1 MTAKTITFSIEVGSG
16 GFEVARN
23 IAETLKY
30 RYYDWEIV
38 NEVASR
44 VGAAPDQVAAA
55 AERLPSLAERIM
67 QQLAFVS
74 YASPESSLGDP
85 SPDTL
90 RSAMQTQS
98 DDQYRRLIEV
108 LVRDLGS
115 RGEAV
120 IVGHASQ
127 ITLAKTPGVLKV
139 LIHGSFAKRQERMAA
154 ERGISVSEAEGVLK
168 QLDKQRATF
177 FKKVHSIDWLEA
189 PHYDL
194 SVNTDQLSL
203 TDAEK
208 WIMAAADSIATAPTP
223 PVPA

>member
-1 MTAKTITFSIEVGSG
+1 MTAKTVTFSIEVGSG
-16 GFEVARN
+16 GFEIARSVA
-23 IAETLKY
+23 EQLKY

-38 NEVASR
+38 NEIASK

-90 RSAMQTQS
+90 RSALQTQS

-108 LVRDLGS
+108 LVRDLGN
-115 RGEAV
+115 RGDAV

-127 ITLAKTPGVLKV
+127 LTLGKTPGVLKV
-139 LIHGSFAKRQERMAA
+139 LIHGSFDKRKERLAA
-154 ERGISVSEAEGVLK
+154 ERGISTSEAEGVLK

-177 FKKVHSIDWLEA
+177 FRKVHNVDWLEA
-189 PHYDL
+189 GHYDL
-194 SVNTDQLSL
+194 SIGTDQLSL
-203 TDAEK
+203 SDAEA
-208 WIMAAADSIATAPTP
+208 WVLTAAHSLSAA

>member
-1 MTAKTITFSIEVGSG
+1 MTAKTVTFSIEVGSG
-16 GFEVARN
+16 GFEVARDV
-23 IAETLKY
+23 AEQLKY

-38 NEVASR
+38 NEIASK

-55 AERLPSLAERIM
+55 AERMPSLAERIM

-74 YASPESSLGDP
+74 YASPESSLSDP

-90 RSAMQTQS
+90 RSALQTQS
-98 DDQYRRLIEV
+98 DDQYRKLIEV
-108 LVRDLGS
+108 LVRDLGN

-127 ITLAKTPGVLKV
+127 LTLAKTPGVLKV
-139 LIHGSFAKRQERMAA
+139 LIHGSFDNRRERLAA
-154 ERGISVSEAEGVLK
+154 ERGIASSEADSVLK

-177 FKKVHSIDWLEA
+177 FKKVHGVDWLEA
-189 PHYDL
+189 GHYDL
-194 SVNTDQLSL
+194 SISTDQLSL
-203 TDAEK
+203 SDAEA
-208 WIMAAADSIATAPTP
+208 WVMAAAQSLSEA

>member
-1 MTAKTITFSIEVGSG
+1 MTAKTVTFSIEVGSG
-16 GFEVARN
+16 GFDLAHAVA
-23 IAETLKY
+23 EKLKY

-38 NEVASR
+38 NEVASK

-90 RSAMQTQS
+90 RTALQSQS
-98 DDQYRRLIEV
+98 DDQYRKFIEV
-108 LVRDLGS
+108 LVRDLGN

-127 ITLAKTPGVLKV
+127 LTLAKTPGVLKV

-154 ERGISVSEAEGVLK
+154 ERGISMTEAEGAVK

-177 FKKVHSIDWLEA
+177 FKKVHGVDWLEA
-189 PHYDL
+189 CHYDL
-194 SVNTDQLSL
+194 SINTDQLSL
-203 TDAEK
+203 SDAEG
-208 WIMAAADSIATAPTP
+208 WVLAAAHSLAV

>member
-1 MTAKTITFSIEVGSG
+1 MTAKTVTFSIEVGSG
-16 GFEVARN
+16 GFEIARAVA
-23 IAETLKY
+23 EKLKY

-38 NEVASR
+38 NEIASK

-90 RSAMQTQS
+90 RSALQTQS
-98 DDQYRRLIEV
+98 DDQYRKLIEV

-115 RGEAV
+115 KGEAV

-127 ITLAKTPGVLKV
+127 LTLATTPGVLKV

-154 ERGISVSEAEGVLK
+154 ERGISMAEAEGVVK

-177 FKKVHSIDWLEA
+177 FKKVHGVDWLEA
-189 PHYDL
+189 LHYDL
-194 SVNTDQLSL
+194 SIGTDQLSL
-203 TDAEK
+203 SDAEG
-208 WIMAAADSIATAPTP
+208 WVLEAAHSLAET

>member
-16 GFEVARN
+16 GFEIARAVA
-23 IAETLKY
+23 EKLKY

-38 NEVASR
+38 NEIASK

-90 RSAMQTQS
+90 RSALQTQS
-98 DDQYRRLIEV
+98 DDQYRKLIEV
-108 LVRDLGS
+108 LVRDLGN

-127 ITLAKTPGVLKV
+127 LTLANTPGVLKV
-139 LIHGSFAKRQERMAA
+139 LIHGSLARRQERMAA
-154 ERGISVSEAEGVLK
+154 ERGISPAEAEGVVK

-177 FKKVHSIDWLEA
+177 FKKVHGVDWLEA
-189 PHYDL
+189 SHYDL
-194 SVNTDQLSL
+194 SIGTDQLELS
-203 TDAEK
+203 DAEE
-208 WIMAAADSIATAPTP
+208 WILSAAESLSAV

>member
-1 MTAKTITFSIEVGSG
+1 MTAKTVTFSIEVGSG
-16 GFEVARN
+16 GFEIARAVA
-23 IAETLKY
+23 EKLKY

-38 NEVASR
+38 NEIASK

-108 LVRDLGS
+108 LVRDLGN

-127 ITLAKTPGVLKV
+127 LTLAKTRGVLKV
-139 LIHGSFAKRQERMAA
+139 LIHGSFDKRTERLAS
-154 ERGISVSEAEGVLK
+154 ERGISSSEAESVLK

-177 FKKVHSIDWLEA
+177 FKKVHGIDWLEA
-189 PHYDL
+189 SHYDL
-194 SVNTDQLSL
+194 CLSTDQLAL
-203 TDAEK
+203 ADVEE
-208 WIMAAADSIATAPTP
+208 WILAAAHSMSAA

>member
-16 GFEVARN
+16 GFEVARAV
-23 IAETLKY
+23 AETLKY

-38 NEVASR
+38 NEIASR

-90 RSAMQTQS
+90 RSALQTQS
-98 DDQYRRLIEV
+98 DDQYRKLIEV
-108 LVRDLGS
+108 LVRDLGN
-115 RGEAV
+115 RGDAV

-127 ITLAKTPGVLKV
+127 LTLARTPGVLKV
-139 LIHGSFAKRQERMAA
+139 LIHASFRERQERLAA
-154 ERGISVSEAEGVLK
+154 ERGISFAEAEGVVK
-168 QLDKQRATF
+168 QLDRQRSTF
-177 FKKVHSIDWLEA
+177 FKKVHGVDWLEA
-189 PHYDL
+189 RHYDL
-194 SVNTDQLSL
+194 SIGTDQVSL
-203 TDAEK
+203 TS
-208 WIMAAADSIATAPTP
+208 AADWIVEAANSMSPT

>member
-1 MTAKTITFSIEVGSG
+1 MTAKTVTFSIEVGSG
-16 GFEVARN
+16 GFEIARAVA
-23 IAETLKY
+23 EQLKY

-38 NEVASR
+38 NEIASK

-90 RSAMQTQS
+90 RSALQTQS
-98 DDQYRRLIEV
+98 DDHYRRLIEV
-108 LVRDLGS
+108 LVRDLGN

-127 ITLAKTPGVLKV
+127 LTLAKSPGVLKV
-139 LIHGSFAKRQERMAA
+139 LIHGSFDNRKERLAA
-154 ERGISVSEAEGVLK
+154 ERGISTTEAEAVLK

-177 FKKVHSIDWLEA
+177 FRKVHNADWLEA
-189 PHYDL
+189 THYDL
-194 SVNTDQLSL
+194 SIGTDQLALS
-203 TDAEK
+203 DAEA
-208 WIMAAADSIATAPTP
+208 WVLAAAHSLSAA

>member
-16 GFEVARN
+16 GFEIARAVA
-23 IAETLKY
+23 EKLKY

-38 NEVASR
+38 NEIASKA
-44 VGAAPDQVAAA
+44 GAAPDQVAAA

-108 LVRDLGS
+108 LVRDLGN

-127 ITLAKTPGVLKV
+127 LTLAKTPGVLKV
-139 LIHGSFAKRQERMAA
+139 LIHGSFDKRTERLAA
-154 ERGISVSEAEGVLK
+154 ERGISTSEAEGVLK
-168 QLDKQRATF
+168 QLDKQRTTF
-177 FKKVHSIDWLEA
+177 FKKVHGVDWLEA
-189 PHYDL
+189 VHYDL
-194 SVNTDQLSL
+194 SVSTDQLSL
-203 TDAEK
+203 EDTEA
-208 WIMAAADSIATAPTP
+208 WVVAAAESLSAM

>member
-1 MTAKTITFSIEVGSG
+1 MTAKTVTFSIQVGSG
-16 GFEVARN
+16 GFEIARGVA
-23 IAETLKY
+23 EQLKY

-38 NEVASR
+38 NEIASK

-55 AERLPSLAERIM
+55 AERMPSLAERIM

-74 YASPESSLGDP
+74 YASPESSLSDP

-90 RSAMQTQS
+90 RSALQTQS
-98 DDQYRRLIEV
+98 DDQYRKLIEV
-108 LVRDLGS
+108 LVRDLGN

-127 ITLAKTPGVLKV
+127 LTLAKTPGVLKV
-139 LIHGSFAKRQERMAA
+139 LIHGSFDNRRERLAA
-154 ERGISVSEAEGVLK
+154 ERGISGSEADSVLK

-177 FKKVHSIDWLEA
+177 FKKVHGVDWLEA
-189 PHYDL
+189 GHYDL
-194 SVNTDQLSL
+194 SISTDQLSL
-203 TDAEK
+203 SDAEA
-208 WIMAAADSIATAPTP
+208 WVMAAAQSLSEA

>member
-16 GFEVARN
+16 GFEISRAVA
-23 IAETLKY
+23 EKLQY

-38 NEVASR
+38 NEIATK

-90 RSAMQTQS
+90 RSALQTQS

-108 LVRDLGS
+108 LVRDLGN
-115 RGEAV
+115 RGDAV

-127 ITLAKTPGVLKV
+127 LTLARTPGVLKV
-139 LIHGSFAKRQERMAA
+139 LIHGSFDKRTERLAA
-154 ERGISVSEAEGVLK
+154 ERNINVNEAEGVLK

-177 FKKVHSIDWLEA
+177 FRKVHGVDWLEA
-189 PHYDL
+189 VHYDL
-194 SVNTDQLSL
+194 SLNTDQIALS
-203 TDAEK
+203 DAES
-208 WIMAAADSIATAPTP
+208 WVIAAAHSISAA

>member
-1 MTAKTITFSIEVGSG
+1 MTAKTVTFSIEVGSG
-16 GFEVARN
+16 GFEIARDVA
-23 IAETLKY
+23 EQLKY

-38 NEVASR
+38 NEIATK

-74 YASPESSLGDP
+74 YASPESSLSDP
-85 SPDTL
+85 IPDTL
-90 RSAMQTQS
+90 RSALQTQS
-98 DDQYRRLIEV
+98 DEQYRKLIEV

-127 ITLAKTPGVLKV
+127 LTLAKTPGVLKV
-139 LIHGSFAKRQERMAA
+139 LIHGSFDKRRERLAA
-154 ERGISVSEAEGVLK
+154 ERGISGTEAESVLK

-177 FKKVHSIDWLEA
+177 FKKVHGVDWLEA
-189 PHYDL
+189 GLYDL
-194 SVNTDQLSL
+194 SLSTDQLSL
-203 TDAEK
+203 SDAK
-208 WIMAAADSIATAPTP
+208 AWILAAANSLSEAA
-223 PVPA
+223 VPA

>member
-1 MTAKTITFSIEVGSG
+1 MTAKTVTFSIEVGSG
-16 GFEVARN
+16 GFEIARDVA
-23 IAETLKY
+23 EELKY

-38 NEVASR
+38 NEVASK

-90 RSAMQTQS
+90 RSALQTQS
-98 DDQYRRLIEV
+98 DDQYRKLIEV
-108 LVRDLGS
+108 LVKDLGN

-127 ITLAKTPGVLKV
+127 LTLAKTPGVLKV
-139 LIHGSFAKRQERMAA
+139 LIHGSFDKRRERLAS
-154 ERGISVSEAEGVLK
+154 ERGISSSEADGVLK

-177 FKKVHSIDWLEA
+177 FKKVHGVDWLEA
-189 PHYDL
+189 DLYDL
-194 SVNTDQLSL
+194 SISTDQLSL
-203 TDAEK
+203 TDSKA
-208 WIMAAADSIATAPTP
+208 WILAAAHSLSEA

>member
-1 MTAKTITFSIEVGSG
+1 MTAKTVTFSIEVGSG
-16 GFEVARN
+16 GFEIARAVA
-23 IAETLKY
+23 EQLKY

-38 NEVASR
+38 NEIASK

-90 RSAMQTQS
+90 RSALQTQS
-98 DDQYRRLIEV
+98 DDHYRKLIEV
-108 LVRDLGS
+108 LVRDLGA

-127 ITLAKTPGVLKV
+127 LTLAKTPGVLKV
-139 LIHGSFAKRQERMAA
+139 LIHGSFEHRTERLAA
-154 ERGISVSEAEGVLK
+154 ERSISTAEAESVLK

-177 FKKVHSIDWLEA
+177 FKKVHNADWLEA
-189 PHYDL
+189 THYDL
-194 SVNTDQLSL
+194 SIGTDQLSL
-203 TDAEK
+203 SDAEA
-208 WIMAAADSIATAPTP
+208 WVLAAADSLSPT